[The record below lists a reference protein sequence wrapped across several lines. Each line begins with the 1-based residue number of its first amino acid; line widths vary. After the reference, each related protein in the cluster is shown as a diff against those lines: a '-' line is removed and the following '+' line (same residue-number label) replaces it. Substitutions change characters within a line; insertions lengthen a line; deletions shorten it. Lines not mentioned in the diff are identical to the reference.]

1 MFFYHADQLG
11 KRLRVKD
18 GHISKYFSVNRDIRQ
33 LQPMYELAVVHV
45 IISYRRINAGNPE
58 AAEFSFSHPSVTIG
72 KFKGP
77 CDSFVGDTKQFA
89 AGTGKALCKSQHS
102 FSPSSQLKTSFN
114 SWHDFYPFNFKNV
127 SIFVSLESMRA

>member
-1 MFFYHADQLG
+1 
-11 KRLRVKD
+11 
-18 GHISKYFSVNRDIRQ
+18 
-33 LQPMYELAVVHV
+33 MYELAVVHV

-114 SWHDFYPFNFKNV
+114 SWHDFYPFNFKNYL
-127 SIFVSLESMRA
+127 FLFH